1 MQIFTIKQN
10 DEPGQL
16 PPQPPISPL
25 PIIPPH
31 TPPPITVMAATKV
44 MTIPEIPKR
53 EGLDLDWN
61 MDLDALDL
69 HIPHPAIKVSE

>member
-1 MQIFTIKQN
+1 
-10 DEPGQL
+10 
-16 PPQPPISPL
+16 
-25 PIIPPH
+25 
-31 TPPPITVMAATKV
+31 MAATKV

>member
-1 MQIFTIKQN
+1 
-10 DEPGQL
+10 
-16 PPQPPISPL
+16 
-25 PIIPPH
+25 
-31 TPPPITVMAATKV
+31 MAATKV

-69 HIPHPAIKVSE
+69 HIPHPAIKVSKAVCVLFIRRMRTTARKGRGSCA